1 MIRRR
6 NFPSPDFCMPEYTR
20 ETASGTMTRP
30 LIYSNRCLLFTDSYV
45 IIGRVSFTD
54 SINYRRDSMISFIRG
69 LVSDTTENSVILE
82 AGGIGYEIFMTGS
95 SIEQASR
102 SDGEVKIHTY
112 FHVREDAM
120 QLYGFLSRDDLEMF
134 RLLLNVNGI
143 GPKAALG
150 VLAGLTADELRFAV
164 LSDDIKTI
172 SRAPGIGK
180 KTAQKLILELK
191 DKLKLEDAFEKKLAH
206 EQEAADISGSV
217 LHDGRQEAVEALV
230 ALGYSSTEAMK
241 AVRKVTDV
249 SPDDVEGLLK
259 AALKL
264 F

>member
-1 MIRRR
+1 
-6 NFPSPDFCMPEYTR
+6 
-20 ETASGTMTRP
+20 
-30 LIYSNRCLLFTDSYV
+30 
-45 IIGRVSFTD
+45 
-54 SINYRRDSMISFIRG
+54 MISFIRG
-69 LVSDTTENSVILE
+69 LIADTTETSVILDNH
-82 AGGIGYEIFMTGS
+82 GIGYEIFMTGN

-102 SDGEVKIHTY
+102 VNGEIRIHTY
-112 FHVREDAM
+112 FHVREDVM
-120 QLYGFLSRDDLEMF
+120 QLYGFLSKDDLEMF

-164 LSDDIKTI
+164 LSDDIKTL
-172 SRAPGIGK
+172 SKAPGIGK

-206 EQEAADISGSV
+206 EQEVSAGAGSG

-230 ALGYSSTEAMK
+230 ALGYSSTDAMR

-249 SPDDVEGLLK
+249 APDDIEGLLK
-259 AALKL
+259 AALKQL
-264 F
+264 